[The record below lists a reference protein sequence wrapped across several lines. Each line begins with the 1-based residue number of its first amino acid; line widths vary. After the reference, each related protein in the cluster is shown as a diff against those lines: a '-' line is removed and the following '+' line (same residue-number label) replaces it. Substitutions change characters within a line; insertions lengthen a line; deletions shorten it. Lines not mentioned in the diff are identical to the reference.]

1 MKKILFI
8 CTCIFASL
16 LCTAC
21 FRNDTRIGIYHVPNM
36 TSQECLNALSGRLR
50 AVEGV
55 MDVQADFATQQ
66 VSVTF
71 NGLKAGLKNIEFVI
85 AGAGFDVN
93 DTPGAAAAKAALPV
107 SCR

>member
-1 MKKILFI
+1 MKKIIFI

-16 LCTAC
+16 LCSGC
-21 FRNDTRIGIYHVPNM
+21 FRNDTRIGVYHVPNI
-36 TSQECLNALSGRLR
+36 TSQECLNVLSGKLR

-55 MDVQADFATQQ
+55 EDVQADFTTHK

-93 DTPGAAAAKAALPV
+93 ETPGAAAAKEQLPAT
-107 SCR
+107 CR